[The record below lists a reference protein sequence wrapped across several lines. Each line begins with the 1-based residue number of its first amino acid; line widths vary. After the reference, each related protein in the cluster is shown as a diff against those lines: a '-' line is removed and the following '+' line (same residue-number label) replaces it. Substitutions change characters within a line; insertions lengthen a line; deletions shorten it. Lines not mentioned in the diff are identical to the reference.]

1 MKNGVGDLVASRI
14 PEWILADLKGCS
26 CKSKQKKMNRDGP
39 DLVESELEDWL
50 DYFVDQKRYLRK
62 AFQAIPDAALRIW
75 LALVIRR
82 ACKLARDRLEK

>member
-1 MKNGVGDLVASRI
+1 MKNKVGDLVASRI

-39 DLVESELEDWL
+39 DQVEAELEEWVE
-50 DYFVDQKRYLRK
+50 YFVDQKRYLRK
-62 AFQAIPDAALRIW
+62 AFQAIPDTALRIW

-82 ACKLARDRLEK
+82 ACKLARERLEK